1 MRLIILSLFLS
12 VSLFAEAINFTAQ
25 QKKWMKEHPVITY
38 VGDPNWL
45 PYEGYNN
52 KGQYVGL
59 VPDIIEIVS
68 AQTPLKFKHIKTSTW
83 KESIDLVT
91 CAKVMMISQSK
102 YSNRDVNL
110 SFSSTYFENPLV
122 YVMQEG
128 EKYVPSIY
136 TIAKKRIGLM
146 NNNTTRPIFE
156 KQYPHIDFILF
167 TNISEGLQSVAV
179 GEIDVFI
186 CSLPRAGYEIAHNRL
201 LNLRIVGKSKVNM
214 ELGFGVNKNYSP
226 LVGILNKLIKE
237 TPHEKIHK
245 VLSKWSRQKYVEK
258 VDHTLLY
265 ISLVIFLIIVVM
277 GTLFYLRLKHESQKR
292 IHLQDKMLE
301 QQAKM
306 ASMGEMMDAVA
317 HQWKQPLNALS
328 MYGELLK
335 SDYDEGL
342 VNKAYL
348 EEMLEGVDSQIE
360 HMTTTLGEFRN
371 FFRPS
376 KGVLNFKLLD
386 IINSVL
392 FLVKDEFMK
401 NSIRVKVNINEGLSI
416 KGNENEFKH
425 LILNIINNAKDA
437 FNEKDI
443 KDRQIIIEA
452 YVEEENILL
461 SIQDSAGGIS
471 EKVLESLFEANVTT
485 KQEGK
490 GTGIG
495 LYMSRQ
501 IVHKLKGEIW
511 VENTSQGACFK
522 IKLPL

>member
-1 MRLIILSLFLS
+1 MFII
-12 VSLFAEAINFTAQ
+12 TQ
-25 QKKWMKEHPVITY
+25 
-38 VGDPNWL
+38 
-45 PYEGYNN
+45 
-52 KGQYVGL
+52 
-59 VPDIIEIVS
+59 
-68 AQTPLKFKHIKTSTW
+68 
-83 KESIDLVT
+83 
-91 CAKVMMISQSK
+91 
-102 YSNRDVNL
+102 
-110 SFSSTYFENPLV
+110 
-122 YVMQEG
+122 
-128 EKYVPSIY
+128 
-136 TIAKKRIGLM
+136 
-146 NNNTTRPIFE
+146 PIFE
-156 KQYPHIDFILF
+156 KQYPHIDFLLF
-167 TNISEGLQSVAV
+167 NNISEGLQSVAV
-179 GEIDVFI
+179 GKIDVFI

-237 TPHEKIHK
+237 EPHEKIHK

-265 ISLVIFLIIVVM
+265 ISLVIFFIIVVM

-317 HQWKQPLNALS
+317 HQWKKQPLNALS
-328 MYGELLK
+328 MYGELLR

-342 VNKAYL
+342 VNKAYIK
-348 EEMLEGVDSQIE
+348 EMLEGVDSQIE
-360 HMTTTLGEFRN
+360 HMTTTLAEFRN

-376 KGVLNFKLLD
+376 KGVVSFKLLD
-386 IINSVL
+386 LVNSVL

-401 NSIRVKVNINEGLSI
+401 NSISIKVNINEEVSI

-443 KDRQIIIEA
+443 QNRQIIIEA
-452 YVEEENILL
+452 YAEEDILL
-461 SIQDSAGGIS
+461 TIQDSAGGIS
-471 EKVLESLFEANVTT
+471 EKVLQSLFEANVTS
-485 KQEGK
+485 KKEGK

-511 VENTSQGACFK
+511 VENSPQGACFK
-522 IKLPL
+522 INLPL